1 MFCQC
6 FPYQG
11 SLLSLESGGH
21 LDFLVYFKILVT
33 SSCILQKNSLTC
45 ALLPMTT
52 EQFSMVTP
60 PVRIAWAKISSND
73 IFLFLLEC

>member
-11 SLLSLESGGH
+11 SLLSLESGVH

-33 SSCILQKNSLTC
+33 SSCILQKITHLRIATNDNRAIQYGYS
-45 ALLPMTT
+45 
-52 EQFSMVTP
+52 

>member
-11 SLLSLESGGH
+11 SLLSLESGVH
-21 LDFLVYFKILVT
+21 LDFLVYFKILGT
-33 SSCILQKNSLTC
+33 SSCILQKITHL
-45 ALLPMTT
+45 
-52 EQFSMVTP
+52 
-60 PVRIAWAKISSND
+60 RIATNDYRAIQYGYSTSQNCLGKISSND

>member
-11 SLLSLESGGH
+11 SLLSLESGVH
-21 LDFLVYFKILVT
+21 LDFLVYFKILGT
-33 SSCILQKNSLTC
+33 SSCILQKSLTC